1 MIRAITKNA
10 NQLILTCILQTM
22 ITFIF
27 AEIGFFEVQS
37 DFYMGSIYPGGEST
51 CSTVSHCFLTVFSL
65 GPRSS
70 GGVGDTLSRESFAD
84 GNRNNY
90 FFRWFYDLMSFIVIN
105 IIGLNILFGIILDT
119 FSGKKQFPP

>member
-1 MIRAITKNA
+1 
-10 NQLILTCILQTM
+10 M

-27 AEIGFFEVQS
+27 AEVGFFEIPS
-37 DFYMGSIYPGGEST
+37 DFYMESIYPNGEST

-70 GGVGDTLSRESFAD
+70 GGIGDTLERESYAD

-90 FFRWFYDLMSFIVIN
+90 FFRWSYDLIAFIMIN

-119 FSGKKQFPP
+119 FSGKTEY